1 MEMLILSVLVLLL
14 VYGYFYTNK
23 LAKKF
28 NRNGRLWM
36 FYYLLIGPLA
46 TIFLTIIGK
55 KEE

>member
-1 MEMLILSVLVLLL
+1 MEILILSVLVLLL

-36 FYYLLIGPLA
+36 FYYLLIGPFA